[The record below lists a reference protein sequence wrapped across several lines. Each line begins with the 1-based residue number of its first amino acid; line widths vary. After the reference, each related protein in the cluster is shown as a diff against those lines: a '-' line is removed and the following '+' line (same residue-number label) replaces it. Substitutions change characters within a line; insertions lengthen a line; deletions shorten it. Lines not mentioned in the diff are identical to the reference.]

1 MTSVLLLNPLRW
13 RVMTSVLL
21 LNWIPSCCKRVK
33 NVVVPKSNDIRPIT
47 QSASLKKVY
56 ILRKRGILE
65 AIAELKESIHKEAL
79 MKKST

>member
-1 MTSVLLLNPLRW
+1 MW
-13 RVMTSVLL
+13 RV
-21 LNWIPSCCKRVK
+21 WIPSCCKRVK
-33 NVVVPKSNDIRPIT
+33 NVVVP
-47 QSASLKKVY
+47 KKVY